1 MTAPLGRPPRVLFA
15 ASEAVGLAKTGGLAD
30 VAGSLPRALKR
41 RGIDVRVV
49 LPLYNAIRRAG
60 LSIEPTGV
68 ELHIPVGPHVH
79 HGRVLWTTL
88 PNSEVPVYLIDL
100 PQFFDR
106 DDAAGRGLYQFT
118 EAGGKRDYPDNAE
131 RFIAFSRAAL
141 EMLDGLNFW
150 PDLVHANDWQSALM
164 PVYLREL
171 YGRWNH
177 QYQPIRTL
185 LTIHNIAY
193 QGQFGPATMAQTG
206 LDPSVLHYERLEFHG
221 NLSFLKGGIVYS
233 DFINTVSPRYAEEI
247 QTPFF
252 GNGLEGV
259 LATRRDRL
267 CGIVNGVDYDVWNPA
282 TDPHIPVR
290 YDANSVFDHKPASKA
305 ALQRQFHLHERAD
318 APLLGVVARLADQKG
333 IDLILEAGE
342 EILRR
347 DTQLVILGEGDPHY
361 HYWLQQLRDR
371 FAERVGVY
379 FGFSESL
386 AHLIEAG
393 ADAFLMPSKYE
404 PMGLNQLYSLRYGTV
419 PIVRAV
425 GGLYD
430 TITDTNEETIRDGSA
445 TGFRFGPYSGPA
457 FLGAV
462 EHALHC
468 YRHHPD
474 VWRQLVRTGMAQD
487 WSWDR
492 SAADYEGLY
501 RRMTGG

>member
-1 MTAPLGRPPRVLFA
+1 MPQASGRPLRVLFS
-15 ASEAVGLAKTGGLAD
+15 ASEAIGLAKTGGLAD
-30 VAGSLPRALKR
+30 VAGSLPRALKH
-41 RGIDVRVV
+41 RGVDVRVV
-49 LPLYNAIRRAG
+49 LPCYNAVQQSG
-60 LSIEPTGV
+60 LAIKPTGV

-79 HGRVLWTTL
+79 HGQVLRTHL

-100 PQFFDR
+100 PAFFGR
-106 DDAAGRGLYQFT
+106 DDAASGRGLYQYS
-118 EAGGKRDYPDNAE
+118 EGGGKRDYGDNGE
-131 RFIAFSRAAL
+131 RFIAYSRAAL
-141 EMLDGLNFW
+141 DMLGGLEFW
-150 PDLVHANDWQSALM
+150 PDIVHANDWQSALI

-171 YGRWNH
+171 YGRRDH
-177 QYQPIRTL
+177 RYQTIRTL

-193 QGQFGPATMAQTG
+193 QGAFGPALMAHTG
-206 LDPSVLHYERLEFHG
+206 LDAGLMHYDRLEFHG
-221 NLSFLKGGIVYS
+221 NLCFLKGGIVYS

-267 CGIVNGVDYDVWNPA
+267 CGIVNGVDYGVWNPA
-282 TDPHIPVR
+282 TDPHIPAR
-290 YDANSVFDHKPASKA
+290 YDAASVFEQKPTCKA
-305 ALQRQFHLHERAD
+305 ALQRRFHLPEWAGT
-318 APLLGVVARLADQKG
+318 PLLGLVARLADQKG
-333 IDLILEAGE
+333 IDLVLEAGE

-371 FAERVGVY
+371 FPDRVGVY
-379 FGFSESL
+379 FGFSEPL

-419 PIVRAV
+419 PVVRAV
-425 GGLYD
+425 GGLFD
-430 TITDTNEETIRDGSA
+430 TITDTNEETLRAGTA
-445 TGFRFGPYSGPA
+445 TGFCFGTYSGPA

-462 EHALHC
+462 EHALHY
-468 YRHHPD
+468 YRHRPD
-474 VWRQLVRTGMAQD
+474 AWRQIVRTGMGQD

-492 SAADYEGLY
+492 SAAGYEALY
-501 RRMTGG
+501 RAIVG